1 MGSVTWGHITGVL
14 EANTRTFTD
23 NWTGTGAIENVGDAE
38 RLALN
43 SGENMISEVVNT
55 GTFTVQLLQ
64 NNYQAA
70 DTVALSYRHG
80 ATQIACEAADW
91 IAYTGEFDSLGY
103 VQVKV
108 EATV

>member
-1 MGSVTWGHITGVL
+1 ML
-14 EANTRTFTD
+14 EVNTRTFAS
-23 NWTGTGAIENVGDAE
+23 NWTGTGAIENSGDSE

-43 SGENMISEVVNT
+43 SGESMISEVVNT
-55 GTFTVQLLQ
+55 STVTVQLLQ

-80 ATQIACEAADW
+80 ATQEACEAAGW

-108 EATV
+108 EATI